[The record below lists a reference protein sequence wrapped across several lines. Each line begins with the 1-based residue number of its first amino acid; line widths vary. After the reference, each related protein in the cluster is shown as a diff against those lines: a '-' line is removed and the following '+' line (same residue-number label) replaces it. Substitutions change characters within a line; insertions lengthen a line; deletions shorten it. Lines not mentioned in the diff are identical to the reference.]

1 PILMIALMA
10 APALIM
16 RFAGGETKR
25 IAVIDESGLILPQL
39 ESTGDM
45 LFEPTTL
52 ELDSARK
59 ELVDHFGVL
68 WVGADVMTNP
78 NNVKLYANSSSSLSI
93 EGGIGS
99 QIEDIIE
106 EAKLKT
112 YNIENLSQILDE
124 VKTTVTIQTFRND
137 ESQEEDSQAK
147 SSAFASVVGIAM
159 GMLLYMFLLIYGA
172 MVMQSVIE

>member
-1 PILMIALMA
+1 
-10 APALIM
+10 
-16 RFAGGETKR
+16 
-25 IAVIDESGLILPQL
+25 
-39 ESTGDM
+39 M

-68 WVGADVMTNP
+68 WIGADVMTNP

-106 EAKLKT
+106 EAKLK
-112 YNIENLSQILDE
+112 
-124 VKTTVTIQTFRND
+124 
-137 ESQEEDSQAK
+137 
-147 SSAFASVVGIAM
+147 
-159 GMLLYMFLLIYGA
+159 
-172 MVMQSVIE
+172 